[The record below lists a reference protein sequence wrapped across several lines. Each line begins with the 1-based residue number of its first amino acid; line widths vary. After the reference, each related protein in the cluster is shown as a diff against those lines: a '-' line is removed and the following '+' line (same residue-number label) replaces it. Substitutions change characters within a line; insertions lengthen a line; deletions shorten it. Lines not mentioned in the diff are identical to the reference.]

1 MNLIK
6 RGKKRFRLDITPL
19 IDVVFLLLIFFMLTF
34 SVQGQG
40 IEINLPGES
49 SSVNNEPETPLTL
62 KVNEKG
68 SVSINDENIDFDSL
82 VSDLQEKLT
91 PKKDK
96 SLVVEI
102 HKKVQ
107 YDLFVRV
114 LDLAKKAG
122 AENFSIIR

>member
-1 MNLIK
+1 MKLMK

-40 IEINLPGES
+40 IDINLPGEGS
-49 SSVNNEPETPLTL
+49 TAKEVETPLTL
-62 KVNEKG
+62 RVDEKG
-68 SVSINDENIDFDSL
+68 LVSINDENTDFNSL
-82 VSDLQEKLT
+82 VPDLEDKLA
-91 PKKDK
+91 PRKDK
-96 SLVVEI
+96 RLVVEI
-102 HKKVQ
+102 HTKVQ

-122 AENFSIIR
+122 TENFSIIR

>member
-1 MNLIK
+1 MK

-40 IEINLPGES
+40 IDINLPGES
-49 SSVNNEPETPLTL
+49 SAAKEVEIPLTL
-62 KVNEKG
+62 RVDEKG
-68 SVSINDENIDFDSL
+68 LVSINDENTDFNSL
-82 VSDLQEKLT
+82 VPDLEDKLA
-91 PKKDK
+91 PRKDK

-122 AENFSIIR
+122 TENFSIIR